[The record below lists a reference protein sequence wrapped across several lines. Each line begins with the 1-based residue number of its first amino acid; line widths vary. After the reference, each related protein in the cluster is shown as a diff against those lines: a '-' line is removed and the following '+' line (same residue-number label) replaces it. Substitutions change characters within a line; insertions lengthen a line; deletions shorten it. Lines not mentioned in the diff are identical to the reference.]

1 MGLLDTANIGDIF
14 ERQLIISEDLMK
26 KFSNISGDLNP
37 LHTNEKFAKNKGFPG
52 RVAYGN
58 ILNLMLSALVGM
70 DLNND
75 SVMLLSQRIDY
86 KKPVF
91 LNDKII
97 ATGTISVISK
107 AVRVVELS
115 IRFVNQE
122 EVLVAKAS
130 CSFKCI

>member
-1 MGLLDTANIGDIF
+1 MGFLDTANVGDIF

-115 IRFVNQE
+115 MRFVNQE
-122 EVLVAKAS
+122 EVLVAKGS
-130 CSFKCI
+130 CSLKCI

>member
-1 MGLLDTANIGDIF
+1 MGLLDTANVGDIF

-37 LHTNEKFAKNKGFPG
+37 LHTNENFAKNKGFPG

-115 IRFVNQE
+115 MRFVNQE
-122 EVLVAKAS
+122 EVLVAKGS
-130 CSFKCI
+130 CSLKCI

>member
-1 MGLLDTANIGDIF
+1 MGLLDTANVGDIF

-37 LHTNEKFAKNKGFPG
+37 LHTNETFAKNKGLPG
-52 RVAYGN
+52 IVSYGN

-115 IRFVNQE
+115 MRFVNQE
-122 EVLVAKAS
+122 EVLVAKGS
-130 CSFKCI
+130 CSFKGI

>member
-1 MGLLDTANIGDIF
+1 
-14 ERQLIISEDLMK
+14 
-26 KFSNISGDLNP
+26 
-37 LHTNEKFAKNKGFPG
+37 
-52 RVAYGN
+52 
-58 ILNLMLSALVGM
+58 MLSALVGM

-115 IRFVNQE
+115 IRVVNQE
-122 EVLVAKAS
+122 EVLVAKGS